1 MAPSCCLGVILA
13 GGRGR
18 RAGGADKGL
27 VAWHGRPLVAHVAA
41 RLRPQVAALWIV
53 ANRHAGSYAA
63 HADRVL
69 ADARPGFHGPLEG
82 LATAL
87 AACDREWLLCAPVDV
102 PGLPLD
108 LGPKLHAAAVARGA
122 DLAVAHDGRRRQV
135 LCLLARPALAG
146 AARAALARGDAAVH
160 SWQDA
165 CGAVEVDFSDQA
177 DAFANL
183 NVLPTA

>member
-1 MAPSCCLGVILA
+1 MAVRGCLGVILA

-18 RAGGADKGL
+18 RVGGVDKGL
-27 VAWHGRPLVAHVAA
+27 LEWRGRALVAQVAA
-41 RLRPQVAALWIV
+41 RLRPQAEALWVV
-53 ANRHAGSYAA
+53 ANRNAEAYAA

-102 PGLPLD
+102 PGLPAD
-108 LGPKLHAAAVARGA
+108 LGDRLHGAAVAHGA
-122 DLAVAHDGRRRQV
+122 ELAVAHDGRRRQV
-135 LCLLARPALAG
+135 LCLLARPVLALS
-146 AARAALARGDAAVH
+146 ARAALARGDAAVH

-165 CGAVEVDFSDQA
+165 CGVVEVDFSDQA

-183 NVLPTA
+183 NLLPTA

>member
-1 MAPSCCLGVILA
+1 MALAGCLGLILA
-13 GGRGR
+13 GGRGSR
-18 RAGGADKGL
+18 VGGADKGL
-27 VAWHGRPLVAHVAA
+27 LEWQGRPLVAHVAA
-41 RLRPQVAALWIV
+41 RLRPQVEALWIV
-53 ANRHAGSYAA
+53 ANRNTAAYAV

-87 AACDREWLLCAPVDV
+87 AACGHEWLLCAPVDV
-102 PGLPLD
+102 PGLPGD
-108 LGPKLHAAAVARGA
+108 LATRLHAAAVAQGS
-122 DLAVAHDGRRRQV
+122 DLAVAHDGRHRQV
-135 LCLLARPALAG
+135 LCLLARSSLAG
-146 AARAALARGDAAVH
+146 AARDALARGDAAVH

-165 CGAVEVDFSDQA
+165 CGVVEVDFSDQA